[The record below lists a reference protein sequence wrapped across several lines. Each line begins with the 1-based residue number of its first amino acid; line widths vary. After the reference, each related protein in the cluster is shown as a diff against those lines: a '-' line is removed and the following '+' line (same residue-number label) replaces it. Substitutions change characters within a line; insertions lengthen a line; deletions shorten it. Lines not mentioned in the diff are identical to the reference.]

1 MAASCFSK
9 GENTVRKLMWFTIGF
24 TAACAA
30 GVYLVSGFWLL
41 GLGGFALAALIAAL
55 CIGSAYSKKAA
66 CALFGCLIGFLWFFG
81 FDKLYL
87 QPARQM
93 EEQAR
98 FLQIEVTDYS
108 RPTEKGIAAT
118 GKTEL
123 DGKTYQIQFYLNEPV
138 TLSPGDRVEGG
149 FVLRYTGGG
158 GENSPTYHQ
167 GKGIFLLAYPK
178 NAIEKQQLDAVPSRY
193 LAPVLRQKILAL
205 LGGIFPADT
214 APFAK
219 ALLIGDT
226 SDLSYETVT
235 ALKTSGV
242 YHIVA
247 VSGMHVS
254 ILFALVYM
262 LCGKH
267 RVFTAVFGI
276 PVLCL
281 FAAVAG
287 FSPSIVRACV
297 MQVLMIIALL
307 TDKEYDPPTALAFA
321 VLLLLASNPLCITS
335 VSFQLSVGCIVGIF
349 LFTRRIHDY
358 LLKETPLGPAKGRS
372 LRAKLTR
379 WAVSSVSVTLG
390 AISVTAPLCAVHFG
404 SVSIIGILT
413 NLLVLWF
420 VSIIFYGIMAACLLG
435 AIWLPLG
442 IGISWVLSWPIRG
455 ILWVTD
461 MISRVPVASVYTS
474 SVYIVAWLI
483 FAYILLSI
491 FFKTKK
497 KHPLVLTGCLLAG
510 LVGAIAFSWIEP
522 RLDNYR
528 ITAIDVGQGQCLLLQ
543 NEGKYYMVDCGGDSD
558 EKAADEASKLLLSQ
572 GIFRLDGLIITHY
585 DKDHAGGVDELL
597 SRIPA
602 DKLYLPVFDDENPIR
617 QELEEEYSE
626 QIQWV
631 NEDLVLDDGIIT
643 IYASQQTIDA
653 NESSLCILFQ
663 PEKCDILITGDR
675 SFDGERELL
684 ERVTLPDLEIL
695 VAGHHGSKTSTS
707 LELLKETCPELV
719 LISVGADNRYGHP
732 TQETLERLKIFGC
745 LVYRTDLEGTIILRG

>member
-1 MAASCFSK
+1 M
-9 GENTVRKLMWFTIGF
+9 RKLMWFAIGF

-30 GVYLVSGFWLL
+30 GVYLVSGLWLL
-41 GLGGFALAALIAAL
+41 LLGGFTLAGLIAAL
-55 CIGSAYSKKAA
+55 CVGSNRGKKAA
-66 CALFGCLIGFLWFFG
+66 CALFGCLIGFLWLFG

-87 QPARQM
+87 QPVRQRD
-93 EEQAR
+93 EQAT

-108 RPTEKGIAAT
+108 RPTKKGITAT

-178 NAIEKQQLDAVPSRY
+178 NTIENQQLDTVPSRY
-193 LAPVLRQKILAL
+193 LAPVLRQKILSL
-205 LGGIFPADT
+205 LETIFPADT

-226 SDLSYETVT
+226 GDLSYETVT

-247 VSGMHVS
+247 VSGMHIS

-267 RVFTAVFGI
+267 RIFTAVFGI

-287 FSPSIVRACV
+287 LSPSIVRACV
-297 MQVLMIIALL
+297 MQVLMILALL
-307 TDKEYDPPTALAFA
+307 VDKEYDPPTALAFA

-335 VSFQLSVGCIVGIF
+335 ISFQLSVGCIVGIF
-349 LFTRRIHDY
+349 LFSQRIHDY
-358 LLKETPLGPAKGRS
+358 LLKETPLGPAKGKS
-372 LRAKLTR
+372 IKAKLTR

-390 AISVTAPLCAVHFG
+390 AVSVTAPLCAVHFG

-413 NLLVLWF
+413 NLLILWL

-435 AIWLPLG
+435 ALWLPLG
-442 IGISWVLSWPIRG
+442 IGISWALSWPIRI

-483 FAYILLSI
+483 FAYILLTV
-491 FFKTKK
+491 FLKNKK
-497 KHPLVLTGCLLAG
+497 KHPWVFSCCLFAG
-510 LVGAIAFSWIEP
+510 LVGAIVCSWIEP
-522 RLDNYR
+522 RLDDFR
-528 ITAIDVGQGQCLLLQ
+528 FTAVDVGQGQCLILQ
-543 NEGKYYMVDCGGDSD
+543 NDGKYYMVDCGGDTGD
-558 EKAADEASKLLLSQ
+558 KAADKASQLLLSQ
-572 GIFRLDGLIITHY
+572 GVFRLDGLIITHY
-585 DKDHAGGVDELL
+585 DEDHAGGADQLL

-602 DKLYLPVFDDENPIR
+602 DTIYLPVIDGEDDIR
-617 QELEEEYSE
+617 DALSQKYNDK
-626 QIQWV
+626 IQWV
-631 NEDLVLDDGIIT
+631 EQELLIKEAEIT
-643 IYASQQTIDA
+643 IYPSDNKVDA

-663 PEKCDILITGDR
+663 PEDCDILITGDR
-675 SFDGERELL
+675 SFDGEEELI
-684 ERVTLPDLEIL
+684 EQVSLPDLEIL
-695 VAGHHGSKTSTS
+695 VAGHHGSRTSTS
-707 LELLKETCPELV
+707 WELLNATRPDV
-719 LISVGADNRYGHP
+719 AVISVGADNRYGHP
-732 TQETLERLKIFGC
+732 TWETLERLDLFGC
-745 LVYRTDLEGTIILRG
+745 GVYRTDLEGTIIFKG